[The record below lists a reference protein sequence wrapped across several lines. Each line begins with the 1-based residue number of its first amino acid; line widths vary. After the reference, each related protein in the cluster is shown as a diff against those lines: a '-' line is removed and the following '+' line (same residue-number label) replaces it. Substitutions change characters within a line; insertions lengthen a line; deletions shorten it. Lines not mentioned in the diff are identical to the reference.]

1 MTKTDGRKLDHK
13 TSEHC
18 RRLAVR
24 RVVEGGEMPSAVM
37 RSLGL
42 CRTTIYPWLRADER
56 TGHEALTARQA
67 LGPKARLT
75 GQQGP
80 QVRRWIV
87 GKDPRQDGFEFGL
100 WTRRIVSEL
109 IAEKFGLTLGLTA
122 VGRLLARLAITPQK
136 PLRRA

>member
-56 TGHEALTARQA
+56 KGHEALTARQA
-67 LGPKARLT
+67 LGPKAKLT

-87 GKDPRQDGFEFGL
+87 GKDPRQDGL
-100 WTRRIVSEL
+100 NL
-109 IAEKFGLTLGLTA
+109 DC
-122 VGRLLARLAITPQK
+122 GRGASSASCSPRSLASPWG
-136 PLRRA
+136 